1 MAIRLN
7 KQQVIYNF
15 SKEHPP
21 ALIVENGATIQ
32 VETADCFT
40 DQIDSAN
47 YAFSGLNWDQINPAT
62 GPIFVKGAEPGD
74 VLKVKI
80 KKIELD
86 SMATMITGPD
96 MGVLGSEL
104 TQTTIKK
111 CPIKNDF
118 VQLTSTLKVK
128 VNKMIG
134 VIGTAPKD
142 EAISCGTPDAHG
154 GNMDCKDEEIKHLN
168 LLKNKRVDG
177 IIITSKANSWDVL
190 NDYAKYGSI
199 VTCEETPLQ
208 TISAAYTDRLRSYLE
223 VFHYLKKRGH
233 TNVAFTSVRSAEKS
247 NSTKSVLVAYEQVF
261 APPLEKNYRTNC
273 FTYED
278 GLRAGEYF
286 LNQAN
291 PPTAIYAN
299 GDEIAAGIYHVA
311 IEKGLRIPNDLVL
324 IGEEYLPVGKVLE
337 LSSMDHQLELLGQ
350 VAFELAIQQRI
361 KKKKIPHILRCAP
374 N

>member
-1 MAIRLN
+1 MTSIRDIARLSGFSVSTVSRVLN
-7 KQQVIYNF
+7 D
-15 SKEHPP
+15 HPYVS
-21 ALIVENGATIQ
+21 AEKRAHIQ
-32 VETADCFT
+32 
-40 DQIDSAN
+40 
-47 YAFSGLNWDQINPAT
+47 
-62 GPIFVKGAEPGD
+62 
-74 VLKVKI
+74 KI
-80 KKIELD
+80 IKELD
-86 SMATMITGPD
+86 YTVNQNAVNLSIGKTKTIGIILPYATNPGFDKIIQGI
-96 MGVLGSEL
+96 L
-104 TQTTIKK
+104 TTAIKHK
-111 CPIKNDF
+111 YNLMLLPTNY
-118 VQLTSTLKVK
+118 S
-128 VNKMIG
+128 
-134 VIGTAPKD
+134 
-142 EAISCGTPDAHG
+142 
-154 GNMDCKDEEIKHLN
+154 KDEEIKHLN

>member
-1 MAIRLN
+1 MMAIRLN

-96 MGVLGSEL
+96 MGFLGSEL

-154 GNMDCKDEEIKHLN
+154 GNMDCKEITE
-168 LLKNKRVDG
+168 G
-177 IIITSKANSWDVL
+177 A
-190 NDYAKYGSI
+190 
-199 VTCEETPLQ
+199 
-208 TISAAYTDRLRSYLE
+208 
-223 VFHYLKKRGH
+223 
-233 TNVAFTSVRSAEKS
+233 
-247 NSTKSVLVAYEQVF
+247 
-261 APPLEKNYRTNC
+261 
-273 FTYED
+273 
-278 GLRAGEYF
+278 
-286 LNQAN
+286 
-291 PPTAIYAN
+291 
-299 GDEIAAGIYHVA
+299 
-311 IEKGLRIPNDLVL
+311 DL
-324 IGEEYLPVGKVLE
+324 YLPVHTKGALLALGDVHAAMGDGEVAVCGAEVASLVTIEVHILKNSSLPTPLLVNSEKIMTISSFPTLDE
-337 LSSMDHQLELLGQ
+337 ASVDATKKMVSLLQEKSQLSSADAILLLSLAGDLRICQIVDPNKTVRMELDKHYFKLP
-350 VAFELAIQQRI
+350 LAD
-361 KKKKIPHILRCAP
+361 
-374 N
+374 